1 MVSCEHLE
9 VIVESELEKGNSI
22 DKIEFDKWTNVKKV
36 IIFGSELLDNEYEV
50 DNKIE
55 YWENRDTH
63 YPTQNGYICKKCN
76 CAIAFPMKL

>member
-9 VIVESELEKGNSI
+9 RIVESELEKGNFI
-22 DKIEFDKWTNVKKV
+22 DKIEIDKWTEVKKV
-36 IIFGSELLDNEYEV
+36 IVFGRELIEKDYNI

-63 YPTQNGYICKKCN
+63 YPIQNGYTCKKCK
-76 CAIAFPMKL
+76 CEIAFPMKL